1 MVTSFVIKRMI
12 PDCRPFSHG
21 FLSANSK
28 HILERTLARFC
39 SNETAPMASGEP
51 YLKQK
56 KVKFYLK
63 ICHRRVNMLL
73 VCLENFLSEKTMLAF

>member
-1 MVTSFVIKRMI
+1 
-12 PDCRPFSHG
+12 
-21 FLSANSK
+21 
-28 HILERTLARFC
+28 
-39 SNETAPMASGEP
+39 MASGEP

-63 ICHRRVNMLL
+63 IFHRRVNMLL